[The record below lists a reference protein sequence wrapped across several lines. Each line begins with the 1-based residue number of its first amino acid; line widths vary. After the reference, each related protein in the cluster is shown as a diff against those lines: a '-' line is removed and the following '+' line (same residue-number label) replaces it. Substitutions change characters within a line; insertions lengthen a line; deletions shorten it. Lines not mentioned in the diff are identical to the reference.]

1 MDLVINWHVT
11 EACNYECFY
20 CFAKWHKEDQQEL
33 LHSKQKIQQLIQ
45 EISLLPSILNAKCGC
60 SFTGIRLNLVGGET
74 FLYKKKILDIIEEAK
89 KHHFKLSAITNGSL
103 FDDELVE
110 IIANEFSTIGFSI
123 DSIHSESNLKIGRSF
138 KNTPIEIDKIFF
150 NIKKLRTINPQIDI
164 KINSVINEFNKDED
178 LNDFIQKVSPS
189 KWKVFKM
196 LPVITNKH
204 SISDFEFSNFL
215 EKHSELEHLISSE
228 NNDEMTHSYLMID
241 PLGRFF
247 QNSSISCGYDYSSE
261 ILINGVSAALDEIEF
276 DISKF
281 IKRSKLISNF
291 NLNVFDQNSLPLE
304 KI

>member
-20 CFAKWHKEDQQEL
+20 CFAKWHKEDQLEL
-33 LHSKQKIQQLIQ
+33 LHSKHKIQQLIQ
-45 EISLLPSILNAKCGC
+45 EISLLPSILNMKHGC

-103 FDDELVE
+103 FDDELIE
-110 IIANEFSTIGFSI
+110 IVANEFSTIGFSI
-123 DSIHSESNLKIGRSF
+123 DSINSESNLNIGRSF
-138 KNTPIEIDKIFF
+138 KNIPIEINKIIF
-150 NIKKLRTINPQIDI
+150 NINKLRTITPQIDI

-204 SISDFEFSNFL
+204 SISDFEFYNFL
-215 EKHSELEHLISSE
+215 ERHSELENIISSE

-247 QNSSISCGYDYSSE
+247 QNSSTSCGYNYSSE
-261 ILINGVSAALDEIEF
+261 ILKAGILTAFNEVDF
-276 DISKF
+276 NVDKF
-281 IKRSKLISNF
+281 LKRSYLIPNM
-291 NLNVFDQNSLPLE
+291 NIQDYA
-304 KI
+304 KT